1 MSGPPTVEALAPYRL
16 PERHRLALDNGLRAT
31 LVDVGAVP
39 KAHVR
44 LALRAGGLNERAGK
58 TGLAVLVSRF
68 LKEGTRELDAAELAE
83 RVAGL
88 GGRLDVHVDDDATT
102 LEAQVLSESVPE
114 LLALLGEVVRQPAMP
129 EDELP
134 RLQAE
139 LLREIDIARS
149 QPDTLAV
156 ERFQAALYG
165 EHPYGRTLPAV
176 ADVEALTID
185 DVRTFAAEELGARR
199 ASIYVAGRFDLEAAD
214 VALRASFAGWA
225 PGAEPL
231 LLPPQPRSE
240 RAIHLADRPGAE
252 QSTLRLGLPVAAA
265 RDADYVALVVT
276 DALLGGAFMSRITLN
291 LREDKGY
298 TYSPRSALALRYRD
312 AHWVEAADVTTE
324 FTGASLHE
332 IFAEIERLRGE
343 PPPADELR
351 GVQTYVAGSHVVRG
365 ATPSGV
371 LNQLAFLDFHELG
384 DAHAEEFVER
394 VYAVT
399 AEHVRRVAE
408 QQLRAEAMT
417 IAIAGDAT
425 VIREQIALYGAVVE

>member
-1 MSGPPTVEALAPYRL
+1 MSGPPTVAALAPYRL
-16 PERHRLALDNGLRAT
+16 PARRRFALDNGLRAT
-31 LVDVGAVP
+31 LVEVGAVP

-68 LKEGTRELDAAELAE
+68 LKEGTRELGAAQLAE

-114 LLALLGEVVRQPAMP
+114 LLALLGEVVQQPALP
-129 EDELP
+129 EAELP

-149 QPDTLAV
+149 QPDTLAI

-165 EHPYGRTLPAV
+165 EHPYGRALPAV

-199 ASIYVAGRFDLEAAD
+199 ASIYAAGRFDLDAAEA
-214 VALRASFAGWA
+214 ALRASFAGWT

-312 AHWVEAADVTTE
+312 AHWVQAADVTTE

-332 IFAEIERLRGE
+332 VFAEIERLRGE

-351 GVQTYVAGSHVVRG
+351 GVQTYVAGSYVVRG

-384 DAHAEEFVER
+384 DEHAEQFVER

-399 AEHVRRVAE
+399 AEDVRRVAE
-408 QQLRAEAMT
+408 RQLRPEAMA

-425 VIREQIALYGAVVE
+425 LIREQIAPYGDVVE

>member
-1 MSGPPTVEALAPYRL
+1 MSGPPTVEARAPYLL
-16 PERHRLALDNGLRAT
+16 PARRRLALDNGLRAT
-31 LVDVGAVP
+31 LVEVGAVP

-68 LKEGTRELDAAELAE
+68 LKEGTREVGATELAE

-114 LLALLGEVVRQPAMP
+114 LLALLGEVVQQPALP
-129 EDELP
+129 ENELP
-134 RLQAE
+134 RLQAA

-165 EHPYGRTLPAV
+165 EHPYGRALPAV

-185 DVRTFAAEELGARR
+185 DVRAFAAEELGARR
-199 ASIYVAGRFDLEAAD
+199 ASIHAAGRFDLDAAEA
-214 VALRASFAGWA
+214 ALRASFAGWT

-231 LLPPQPRSE
+231 LLAPQPRSE

-312 AHWVEAADVTTE
+312 AHWVQAADVTTE

-332 IFAEIERLRGE
+332 VFAEIERLRGE

-351 GVQTYVAGSHVVRG
+351 GVQTYVAGSYVVRG

-384 DAHAEEFVER
+384 DEHAEQFVER

-399 AEHVRRVAE
+399 AEDVRRVAE
-408 QQLRAEAMT
+408 RQLRPEAMA

-425 VIREQIALYGAVVE
+425 LIREQIAPYGDVVE

>member
-16 PERHRLALDNGLRAT
+16 PKRHRLALDNGLRAT
-31 LVDVGAVP
+31 LVEVAAVP

-44 LALRAGGLNERAGK
+44 LALRAGGLNERASK

-68 LKEGTRELDAAELAE
+68 LKEGTGDLDASELAA

-88 GGRLDVHVDDDATT
+88 GGRLDVHVDDDTTT
-102 LEAQVLSESVPE
+102 LEANVLSESVPE
-114 LLALLGEVVRQPAMP
+114 LLTLLGELVQRPALP
-129 EDELP
+129 QAELP

-149 QPDTLAV
+149 QPDTIAV
-156 ERFQAALYG
+156 ERFQTALYG
-165 EHPYGRTLPAV
+165 DHPYGRPLPAT
-176 ADVEALTID
+176 ADIEALTLD
-185 DVRTFAAEELGARR
+185 DVRTFAAEQLGARR
-199 ASIYVAGRFDLEAAD
+199 ASVYVAGRFDLDAAEE
-214 VALRASFAGWA
+214 ALRARFAGWA

-231 LLPPQPRSE
+231 LLPPAPRSE

-265 RDADYVALVVT
+265 HDADYVALVVT
-276 DALLGGAFMSRITLN
+276 DALLGGAFMSRITFN

-324 FTGASLHE
+324 VTGASLHE
-332 IFAEIERLRGE
+332 VFAEIERLRGE
-343 PPPADELR
+343 APPAEELR
-351 GVQTYVAGSHVVRG
+351 GVQTYVAGTYVVRG

-384 DAHAEEFVER
+384 DEHAERFVER

-399 AEHVRRVAE
+399 AEDVRRVAE
-408 QQLRAEAMT
+408 QQLRPDAMT
-417 IAIAGDAT
+417 IAIAGDAAA
-425 VIREQIALYGAVVE
+425 IREQIAPYGAIVE